1 MKYLSAIFVTM
12 AGLLTACNT
21 GSQKTATAAV
31 KDTAAPE
38 MKIMVPRMVCYAGV
52 VGKDSV
58 FLKTEIFPNVV
69 TGSLAYNFEAKDD
82 SKGDI
87 DGKLSGDTLIANYS
101 FMAEGKSSVREIAFL
116 LTDSS
121 AIEGY
126 GAMEEKNGTMVFT
139 NKAGIN
145 FGEGFVLHVISCPQ
159 Q

>member
-1 MKYLSAIFVTM
+1 MKYLFAILVITVWSFT
-12 AGLLTACNT
+12 GCNT
-21 GSQKTATAAV
+21 GGNETVTAPRD
-31 KDTAAPE
+31 DTAAPE
-38 MKIMVPRMVCYAGV
+38 MKIMIPRMVCYVGV

-69 TGSLAYNFEAKDD
+69 TGSLASNFEAKDD
-82 SKGDI
+82 SRGDI
-87 DGKLSGDTLIANYS
+87 DGKLKGDTLLADYT

-126 GAMEEKNGTMVFT
+126 GAMEEKNGKVMLT
-139 NKAGIN
+139 NKAELN
-145 FGEGFVLHVISCPQ
+145 FGKGFVLHVISCPQ

>member
-1 MKYLSAIFVTM
+1 MKYLSAILVITI
-12 AGLLTACNT
+12 GLLTGCDAGGN
-21 GSQKTATAAV
+21 KTVTV
-31 KDTAAPE
+31 PRNDTVAPE
-38 MKIMVPRMVCYAGV
+38 MKIMIPRMVCYAGV

-82 SKGDI
+82 SRGDI
-87 DGKLSGDTLIANYS
+87 DGKLEGDTLIADYT

-116 LTDSS
+116 VTDSS

-126 GAMEEKNGTMVFT
+126 GAMEEKNGKMVFT
-139 NKAGIN
+139 NKAGID
-145 FGEGFVLHVISCPQ
+145 FGKGFVLNAIPCPQ